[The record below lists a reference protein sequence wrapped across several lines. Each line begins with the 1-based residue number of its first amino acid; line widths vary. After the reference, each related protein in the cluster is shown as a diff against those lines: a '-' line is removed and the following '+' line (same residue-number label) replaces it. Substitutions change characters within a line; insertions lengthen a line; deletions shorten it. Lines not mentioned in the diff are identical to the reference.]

1 MLPLTIRPAQAAD
14 LPQLTELYNH
24 YVVHTPITFDL
35 TPFSVTEREAWF
47 AQFRKHGRHR
57 LFVAERAGTI
67 EGYASSQPFRPKAAY
82 DTSVETTVYCA
93 ADAVGRGIG
102 DQLYSALFQALAHED
117 IHAFIAGITLPNPA
131 SVALHTR
138 HGFVLSGVM
147 HGVGR
152 KHGAYWDVAWYERV
166 IPVGAT

>member
-1 MLPLTIRPAQAAD
+1 MSPLSIRPAHEAD
-14 LPQLTELYNH
+14 LPQLTALYNH

-35 TPFSVTEREAWF
+35 TPFSVREREPWF
-47 AQFRKHGRHR
+47 SQFREYGRYR
-57 LFVAERAGTI
+57 LFVAERDGVLQGYAGT
-67 EGYASSQPFRPKAAY
+67 QPFRSKAAY

-102 DQLYSALFQALAHED
+102 DQLYRALFEALAHED
-117 IHAFIAGITLPNPA
+117 VHAFLAGITLPNPA
-131 SVALHTR
+131 SIALHTR

-152 KHGAYWDVAWYERV
+152 KHGTYWDVAWYERV
-166 IPVGAT
+166 VQVGER